1 MQYLTDVSNLKI
13 AKPTMP
19 WEERGGDSIG
29 VLQFFGRIFVKP
41 CLWVRGR
48 GRRNHVYF
56 PEKKSDSFYFVDL
69 QRKFILKSLKR

>member
-1 MQYLTDVSNLKI
+1 
-13 AKPTMP
+13 MP
-19 WEERGGDSIG
+19 WEERGGGSIWG
-29 VLQFFGRIFVKP
+29 TSIFGRIFVKP
-41 CLWVRGR
+41 CLLVRGR